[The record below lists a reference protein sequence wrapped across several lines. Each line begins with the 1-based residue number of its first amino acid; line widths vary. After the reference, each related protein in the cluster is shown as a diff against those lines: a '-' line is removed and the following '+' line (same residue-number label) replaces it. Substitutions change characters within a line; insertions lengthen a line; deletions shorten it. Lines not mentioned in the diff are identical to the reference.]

1 MVLHMKFDSIA
12 ELAMF
17 QQLALQAD
25 KPVYIANEDD
35 TIRVDARSFLGL
47 FTLDFSKPLKV
58 VTDSMYMMRRLE
70 IQQRKREQSAEVR

>member
-70 IQQRKREQSAEVR
+70 IQQPKREQSAEVR

>member
-35 TIRVDARSFLGL
+35 TIRVDARSFRGL
-47 FTLDFSKPLKV
+47 FTLDFSKPRKV

>member
-25 KPVYIANEDD
+25 KPVYIANEYD